1 MSRLINNIVAV
12 IYTVTDWWKTCTGNS
27 AAFGENPLW
36 IVNHGSTI
44 GPLPAG
50 WDYASFWQYA
60 ESSAYGDDADRWDG
74 DYDCLK
80 KYVF

>member
-12 IYTVTDWWKTCTGNS
+12 IYTVTGWWEACTGNS
-27 AAFGENPLW
+27 AAFGKNPLW
-36 IVNHGSTI
+36 IANHASTI
-44 GPLPAG
+44 GLLPAG
-50 WDYASFWQYA
+50 WDHASFWQYA
-60 ESSAYGDDADRWDG
+60 DPSPYGGDADRWNG